1 MRSVNV
7 LISPPNKKTAEA
19 VCLEC
24 ELLSD
29 DVLLL
34 ALRLELLN
42 EPLELRQARVKAL
55 LNNTSN

>member
-19 VCLEC
+19 VCLEG

-55 LNNTSN
+55 LNHASD